1 MKIRPEIDGLRA
13 VAIIPVLLY
22 HGHLGLSGGFVGVD
36 VFFVISGYLI
46 TALLLNS
53 VESGRFSMFDFWER
67 RIRRIFPPLA
77 AVLLASLAVGWLL
90 LLPHDLKMLG
100 ESVAAQAMLLSNVL
114 FSLQSGYFAEANE
127 FTPLLHTWS
136 LAIEEQ
142 FYLFWPLLLAALA
155 RLGRPRLGRFVLLF
169 GLASFG
175 LNLYLTPRFPE
186 AAFYLLPGRAWE
198 LLVGAYLAIAPPPSP
213 KDGWR
218 KEALSAAGLAAVLLA
233 MVFYG
238 PETAFPGAAA
248 AVPCLGTALVI
259 WTNGAS
265 LSAVGRL
272 LAIRPLVFVGWISYS
287 LYLWH
292 WPLLA
297 FGKYYLEYYAS
308 TPMGLGH
315 RLALLALALA
325 MAVVSWKVVETPFR
339 KGRLLKNRKRI
350 FAFAFVLT
358 AAFCLAG
365 LAIYRTG
372 GFPSRVSPEVRR
384 VDGPRRE
391 LSRLPNVT
399 LEQARH
405 GDWVELG
412 IGGPERPIG
421 LLLWGDSHAAALIP
435 VFDVLCQ
442 ERGIR
447 GNAAVHYL
455 TPPTLGPAAE
465 NGADRDETP
474 AAAFNSAVL
483 EFARGRKIRDV
494 VLAAHWDRYLAAD
507 GGSAKLESGLRSTI
521 QRLRE
526 DGSRIWI
533 VMQMPEQRFD
543 VPRAMGG
550 VLRLERDLDRIGVPL
565 RAQENAAAEQRRIF
579 ERLRQPGVEVLDPA
593 PCFVNPYGL
602 CAAVAD
608 GEAIYGDKSHLTAR
622 GALMLKPLLERI
634 FP

>member
-22 HGHLGLSGGFVGVD
+22 HGHLGLRGGFVGVD

-53 VESGRFSMFDFWER
+53 VEGGRFSMFDFWER

-77 AVLLASLAVGWLL
+77 LVLLASLVAGWLL

-100 ESVAAQAMLLSNVL
+100 ESIAAQALLLSNVL

-155 RLGRPRLGRFVLLF
+155 RLGRPRLGRVVLWL

-186 AAFYLLPGRAWE
+186 AAFYLLPGRTWE

-213 KDGWR
+213 KAGWR
-218 KEALSAAGLAAVLLA
+218 KEALSAAGLVAVLSA

-238 PETAFPGAAA
+238 PETVFPGAAA

-272 LAIRPLVFVGWISYS
+272 LALRPLVFVGWISYS

-315 RLALLALALA
+315 RLGLLALALA
-325 MAVVSWKVVETPFR
+325 LAAATWKGIETPCR
-339 KGRLLKNRKRI
+339 KGRILRDRKRL
-350 FAFAFVLT
+350 FAFALVLT

-372 GFPSRVSPEVRR
+372 GFPSRVSPEVQRA
-384 VDGPRRE
+384 DGPRRE
-391 LSRLPNVT
+391 LSLLPNVT
-399 LEQARH
+399 LEQARR
-405 GDWVELG
+405 GELVELG
-412 IGGPERPIG
+412 IGDPEQPVG

-435 VFDVLCQ
+435 VFDALCK
-442 ERGIR
+442 ERRIR
-447 GNAAVHYL
+447 ARAAVHYL
-455 TPPTLGPAAE
+455 TPPVLEPAAE
-465 NGADRDETP
+465 GRADQGETP
-474 AAAFNSAVL
+474 AAAFNSAVMD
-483 EFARGRKIRDV
+483 FVRVRKIQDV
-494 VLAAHWDRYLAAD
+494 VLAAHWNRYLAAAD
-507 GGSAKLESGLRSTI
+507 GSAKLESDLQNTI

-526 DGSRIWI
+526 TGVRIWI
-533 VMQMPEQRFD
+533 VMQVPEQRFD
-543 VPRAMGG
+543 VPRALAGT
-550 VLRLERDLDRIGVPL
+550 LRLGRDADRIGVPL
-565 RAQENAAAEQRRIF
+565 QMQESRAAAQRRLF
-579 ERLRQPGVEVLDPA
+579 ARLRQPGVEVLDA
-593 PCFVNPYGL
+593 TPCFVNPFGL

-608 GEAIYGDKSHLTAR
+608 GQAMYGDKSHLTAQ
-622 GALMLKPLLERI
+622 GAMILKPVLERI